1 MEEEFYG
8 ILKLVSGEEILSK
21 VCPCEE
27 DSRIILILDNPVIIE
42 TINIKQLGMSGL
54 KVHPWIKMS
63 EESMF
68 IIDMENVLTI
78 TETKDSELLRIHEK
92 YVRERN
98 RTSGKTKVTPNMGY
112 LSSVADARINL
123 EKLFKSN

>member
-8 ILKLVSGEEILSK
+8 VLKLVSGEEILSK

-27 DSRIILILDNPVIIE
+27 DDRIILIFDNPIIIE
-42 TINIKQLGMSGL
+42 TVNIKQLGMSGL
-54 KVHPWIKMS
+54 KVYPWVKMS
-63 EESMF
+63 DESMF
-68 IIDMENVLTI
+68 IIDMKNVLTVS
-78 TETKDSELLRIHEK
+78 ETKDDELIRIHEK

-98 RTSGKTKVTPNMGY
+98 RKSGKTKLTPNMGY

>member
-8 ILKLVSGEEILSK
+8 VLKLVSGEEILSK

-27 DSRIILILDNPVIIE
+27 DDRIILILDNPIIIE
-42 TINIKQLGMSGL
+42 TVNIKQLGMSGL
-54 KVHPWIKMS
+54 KVYPWVKMS
-63 EESMF
+63 DESMF
-68 IIDMENVLTI
+68 IIDMKNVLTVS
-78 TETKDSELLRIHEK
+78 ETKDDELIRIHEK

-98 RTSGKTKVTPNMGY
+98 RKSGKTKLTPNMGY

>member
-8 ILKLVSGEEILSK
+8 VLKLVSGEEILSK

-27 DSRIILILDNPVIIE
+27 DNRIILILDNPIIIE
-42 TINIKQLGMSGL
+42 TVNIKQLGMSGL
-54 KVHPWIKMS
+54 KVYPWVKMS
-63 EESMF
+63 DESMF
-68 IIDMENVLTI
+68 IIDMKNVLTVS
-78 TETKDSELLRIHEK
+78 ETKDDELIRIHEK
-92 YVRERN
+92 YVREKN
-98 RTSGKTKVTPNMGY
+98 RKSGKTKLTPNMGY